1 VDRCDEGDAVHMK
14 YDDRGRRE
22 DVTAGAS

>member
-1 VDRCDEGDAVHMK
+1 VDCCGDGDAVHMK